1 MFLYSLFIKVLKS
14 GHFLS
19 SIFTKYH
26 LLTFL
31 FLSLCSLL
39 FSSCGNMPSSG
50 SQDETGTLEIH
61 SLVVANGL
69 AKSLAKLATTCDS
82 LIVEVSGADMG
93 VLRYSKLFDL
103 SQPVHRDT
111 LSRIPAG
118 TNRQV
123 TVYTVDKAGSVIQM
137 DSVGHHSI
145 RIDPNSTT
153 QLNVVLIPA
162 MGSIYLQL
170 ENIPT
175 SIDSIIASFTADDK
189 TVWSVRAKRSSKLY
203 LSIDKIPNN
212 THGFLYVA
220 AVDSLKDTLFGAS
233 KEFTFNAVSM
243 QNISLNFTATPGQ
256 IILSMTVVL
265 PGVVSASG
273 NIALP
278 ESSVVESGDLII
290 TEIMYAANDSEYIE
304 VYNPKGT
311 DQVFD
316 SLYFD
321 IDGTYRLF
329 TSIAVPARSVFVF
342 GRRLLPW
349 CDVALS
355 VASALDL
362 SSTGNW
368 ITLRAKN
375 GSIMDRVIFT
385 GGSNT
390 LEWPNVSGKQ
400 AIVLDGNVNDA
411 QTNNFGRN
419 WHAATTLISGTTSQ
433 YGTPKER

>member
-1 MFLYSLFIKVLKS
+1 LSSFFNKYHFLPLMFL
-14 GHFLS
+14 
-19 SIFTKYH
+19 SI
-26 LLTFL
+26 
-31 FLSLCSLL
+31 CSLL
-39 FSSCGNMPSSG
+39 LSSCGNMPSSG

-69 AKSLAKLATTCDS
+69 AKSLPKLATTCDS
-82 LIVEVSGADMG
+82 LIVEVSGADIG

-111 LSRIPAG
+111 LSRK
-118 TNRQV
+118 V

-137 DSVGHHSI
+137 DSIGHHSI

-175 SIDSIIASFTADDK
+175 SIDSIVASFTADNK
-189 TVWSVRAKRSSKLY
+189 TVWSTRAKRNSKLY

-212 THGFLYVA
+212 THGILYVA
-220 AVDSLKDTLFGAS
+220 AVDSLKDTLFSAS

-256 IILSMTVVL
+256 IIFSMTVVL
-265 PGVVSASG
+265 PGVTSASG
-273 NIALP
+273 NIAAP

-311 DQVFD
+311 DQIFD

-329 TSIAVPARSVFVF
+329 TNITVPSQKTFVF

-349 CDVALS
+349 CDVAHS

-411 QTNNFGRN
+411 QANNFGRN

-433 YGTPKER
+433 YGTPKIR

>member
-1 MFLYSLFIKVLKS
+1 
-14 GHFLS
+14 
-19 SIFTKYH
+19 
-26 LLTFL
+26 
-31 FLSLCSLL
+31 
-39 FSSCGNMPSSG
+39 MPSSDIKDG
-50 SQDETGTLEIH
+50 TGTLEIH
-61 SLVVANGL
+61 SLVITNGL
-69 AKSLAKLATTCDS
+69 GKSLAKLATTCDS
-82 LIVEVSGADMG
+82 LIVEVSGTDIG
-93 VLRYSKLFDL
+93 TLRYSKLFDL
-103 SQPVHRDT
+103 SQPVHNDT
-111 LSRIPAG
+111 LSRVPSG

-123 TVYTVDKAGSVIQM
+123 NVYTVDKAGSMIQM
-137 DSVGHHSI
+137 DSIGHHSI
-145 RIDPNSTT
+145 RIDPNSTALLT
-153 QLNVVLIPA
+153 VVLIPA

-175 SIDSIIASFTADDK
+175 SVDSIFASFTADDK
-189 TVWSVRAKRSSKLY
+189 TVWGVKAKRSSKLY

-212 THGFLYVA
+212 THGTLYVA
-220 AVDSLKDTLFGAS
+220 AVDSLKDTLYSAS

-265 PGVVSASG
+265 PGVTSASG
-273 NIALP
+273 NIAAP
-278 ESSVVESGDLII
+278 ESSVVESGDLLI

-329 TSIAVPARSVFVF
+329 TNITVHAGQAFVF

-349 CDVALS
+349 CDVVHS

-368 ITLRAKN
+368 ITLRSKIGA
-375 GSIMDRVIFT
+375 IIDRVIFA
-385 GGSNT
+385 GGSNA

-400 AIVLDGNVNDA
+400 AIVLDSSINDPQA
-411 QTNNFGRN
+411 NNFGRN
-419 WHAATTLISGTTSQ
+419 WHAATTLIAGTASQ
-433 YGTPKER
+433 YGTPKTR

>member
-1 MFLYSLFIKVLKS
+1 MSLSPFLLKVSNKFYYLYAIFNNYSFTL
-14 GHFLS
+14 LS
-19 SIFTKYH
+19 S
-26 LLTFL
+26 L
-31 FLSLCSLL
+31 SLL
-39 FSSCGNMPSSG
+39 FLLLSSCGNMPSSNIKDG
-50 SQDETGTLEIH
+50 TGTLEIH
-61 SLVVANGL
+61 SLVIANGL
-69 AKSLAKLATTCDS
+69 GKGLAKLATTCDS
-82 LIVEVSGADMG
+82 LIVEVSGTDIG
-93 VLRYSKLFDL
+93 TLHYSKLFDL
-103 SQPVHRDT
+103 SQPVHIDT
-111 LSRIPAG
+111 LSRIPSG

-123 TVYTVDKAGSVIQM
+123 NVYTVDKAGSLIQM
-137 DSVGHHSI
+137 DSIGHHSI
-145 RIDPNSTT
+145 KIDPNSTT
-153 QLNVVLIPA
+153 LLNVVLIPA
-162 MGSIYLQL
+162 MGSIYLQM

-175 SIDSIIASFTADDK
+175 SVDSICASFTADDK
-189 TVWSVRAKRSSKLY
+189 TIWSVKAKRSSKLY

-212 THGFLYVA
+212 THGILYVA
-220 AVDSLKDTLFGAS
+220 AVDSLKDTLYSAS

-265 PGVVSASG
+265 PGVTSASG
-273 NIALP
+273 NIAAP
-278 ESSVVESGDLII
+278 ESSVVESGDLLI

-329 TSIAVPARSVFVF
+329 TNITVHAGQAFVF

-349 CDVALS
+349 CDVAHS

-368 ITLRAKN
+368 ITLRSKTGA
-375 GSIMDRVIFT
+375 IIDRVIFT
-385 GGSNT
+385 GGSNA

-400 AIVLDGNVNDA
+400 AIVLDSSINDPQA
-411 QTNNFGRN
+411 NNFGRN
-419 WHAATTLISGTTSQ
+419 WHAATTLIAGTASQ
-433 YGTPKER
+433 YGTPKTR